1 MLALTDSALAPLCH
15 LRHGPRPDRRRALE
29 LLAASRDG
37 CTETVMLAHGF
48 TVAQMVDL
56 VRAGLATATAERVV
70 AGRRRTHDRG
80 RADADH
86 GGKAAGAGVMMRRW
100 TK

>member
-56 VRAGLATATAERVV
+56 VRAGLRPQQPSAWLLAGGGRTIEVARVGSRRKGG
-70 AGRRRTHDRG
+70 GRWRNDPLII
-80 RADADH
+80 
-86 GGKAAGAGVMMRRW
+86 KI
-100 TK
+100 